1 MARKRPYVS
10 RGTAPKPA
18 DAESGAAAVRKYM
31 IDLFD
36 REDGRAADWPLIADT
51 LLRAAFA
58 ALDEVPGNAT
68 AESLLRRVH
77 EGAYNRLVKNDHDGA
92 GPSGMADNTPRNGI
106 DAAPAPVKN
115 DIRP

>member
-1 MARKRPYVS
+1 
-10 RGTAPKPA
+10 
-18 DAESGAAAVRKYM
+18 M

-36 REDGRAADWPLIADT
+36 REDGKAADWPLIADT

-58 ALDEVPGNAT
+58 ALDEAPGNAT

-77 EGAYNRLVKNDHDGA
+77 EAAYDRLVKNDHDGV
-92 GPSGMADNTPRNGI
+92 GPSGMADNTPRNGS
-106 DAAPAPVKN
+106 DSTPAPVKI